1 VSHDRHG
8 THDRVRSGLPAG
20 GITYRRAVDAVPDPA
35 PAPGTSPTTTV
46 REELREVTRQRLLVA
61 AEEIFQRDGYS
72 GTTVGSIAT
81 SANVSRATF
90 YLHFTDKSDVLMT
103 LMRANLAET
112 PDYWREVDA
121 ALVSGDRSALRASL
135 RNTLNWYEQHSNI
148 LRPVRE
154 AMAANRHLAQKVD
167 GNFAGF
173 ADEMSGY
180 LARVPPQERDRAH
193 LRLQLLMIQLDQ
205 LAYRIVVLGQESID
219 REQMLDE
226 VTDIWRLTLPGPGR
240 PS

>member
-1 VSHDRHG
+1 MSQRLTG
-8 THDRVRSGLPAG
+8 MS
-20 GITYRRAVDAVPDPA
+20 ITYRRAVDELSDPE
-35 PAPGTSPTTTV
+35 PGPGTSPTMTV
-46 REELREVTRQRLLVA
+46 REELREATRQRLLSA
-61 AEEIFQRDGYS
+61 AEGIFQRDGYS
-72 GTTVGSIAT
+72 GTTVGSIAS

-112 PDYWREVDA
+112 PDYWHEVDA
-121 ALVSGDRSALRASL
+121 ALVSGDREALRASL
-135 RNTLNWYEQHSNI
+135 RNTLNWYEQHADL

-154 AMAANRHLAQKVD
+154 AMAANQHLARKSD

-180 LARVPPQERDRAH
+180 LDRVPPHERDRAH

-205 LAYRIVVLGQESID
+205 LAYRIVVLGKTSID
-219 REQMLDE
+219 REVMLDE
-226 VTDIWRLTLPGPGR
+226 VTDIWRLTLPGAGQ

>member
-1 VSHDRHG
+1 MRQ
-8 THDRVRSGLPAG
+8 GLTGA
-20 GITYRRAVDAVPDPA
+20 GITYRRVVDAPPDPA
-35 PAPGTSPTTTV
+35 PGPSTPPTLTV
-46 REELREVTRQRLLVA
+46 REELREVTRQRLLSA
-61 AEEIFQRDGYS
+61 AEELFQRDGYS
-72 GTTVGSIAT
+72 GTTVGSIAGA
-81 SANVSRATF
+81 ANVSRATF

-112 PDYWREVDA
+112 PDYWHEVDT
-121 ALVSGDRSALRASL
+121 ALVSGDRGALRASL
-135 RNTLNWYEQHSNI
+135 RNTLNWYEQHADL

-154 AMAANRHLAQKVD
+154 AMAANQHLAQRTD

-180 LARVPPQERDRAH
+180 LARVPPGERARAH

-219 REQMLDE
+219 RDAMLDE
-226 VTDIWRLTLPGPGR
+226 VTDIWRLTLPGAGR
-240 PS
+240 PT

>member
-1 VSHDRHG
+1 MS
-8 THDRVRSGLPAG
+8 
-20 GITYRRAVDAVPDPA
+20 ITYRRAVDALPDTGSE
-35 PAPGTSPTTTV
+35 PGIPPSMTV
-46 REELREVTRQRLLVA
+46 REELREVTRQRLLSA
-61 AEEIFQRDGYS
+61 AEQIFQRDGYS

-121 ALVSGDRSALRASL
+121 ALVDGDRNALRASL
-135 RNTLNWYEQHSNI
+135 RNTLNWYEQHSNL
-148 LRPVRE
+148 LRPLRE
-154 AMAANRHLAQKVD
+154 ALAANPQLAQQVE
-167 GNFAGF
+167 GSFAGF

-193 LRLQLLMIQLDQ
+193 LRLQMLMIQLDQ
-205 LAYRIVVLGQESID
+205 LAYRIVVLGQKSID
-219 REQMLDE
+219 REVMLDE
-226 VTDIWRLTLPGPGR
+226 VTDIWRLTLPAAELAG
-240 PS
+240 

>member
-1 VSHDRHG
+1 MS
-8 THDRVRSGLPAG
+8 
-20 GITYRRAVDAVPDPA
+20 ITYRRAVDALPDPG
-35 PAPGTSPTTTV
+35 PGPGTSPTTTV
-46 REELREVTRQRLLVA
+46 REELREVTRQRLLSA
-61 AEEIFQRDGYS
+61 AEAIFQRDGYS
-72 GTTVGSIAT
+72 GTTVGRIAT

-112 PDYWREVDA
+112 PDYWREVDT
-121 ALVSGDRSALRASL
+121 ALVSGDRGALRASL
-135 RNTLNWYEQHSNI
+135 RNTLNWYEQHSNL

-154 AMAANRHLAQKVD
+154 ALAANQHLAQKVD

-180 LARVPPQERDRAH
+180 LSRVPPHERDRAH

-219 REQMLDE
+219 RERMLDE
-226 VTDIWRLTLPGPGR
+226 VTDIWRLTLPGAG
-240 PS
+240 

>member
-1 VSHDRHG
+1 MRQIAGRGRPDDDGAPG
-8 THDRVRSGLPAG
+8 TS
-20 GITYRRAVDAVPDPA
+20 ITYRRAVDAPPDLGPG
-35 PAPGTSPTTTV
+35 PGTSPTTTV
-46 REELREVTRQRLLVA
+46 REELREVTRQRLLSA

-72 GTTVGSIAT
+72 GTTVGSIAA

-135 RNTLNWYEQHSNI
+135 RNTLNWYEQHANL

-154 AMAANRHLAQKVD
+154 ALAANQHLAQKVD

-180 LARVPPQERDRAH
+180 LARVPAQERDRAH

-226 VTDIWRLTLPGPGR
+226 ITDIWRLTLPGPG
-240 PS
+240 